1 MQNIPQKIFLQ
12 VDADGEDLTN
22 VDFKELEVTW
32 SSDKIHDTD
41 IPYIREPENGGWI
54 SVETPPPLNEPVLL
68 LNRCGILIDQIGIG
82 TYALTH
88 DRIKEKYTHWQALPQ
103 PPIK

>member
-54 SVETPPPLNEPVLL
+54 SVETPPTEKDTDKYGGVLACNVNGL
-68 LNRCGILIDQIGIG
+68 IISIIWNLINRDESI
-82 TYALTH
+82 
-88 DRIKEKYTHWQALPQ
+88 THWQPLPQ

>member
-1 MQNIPQKIFLQ
+1 MKNTPEKIYLHIGF
-12 VDADGEDLTN
+12 DPSPED
-22 VDFKELEVTW
+22 DFKELRQVTW
-32 SSDKIHDTD
+32 NSKQVSDTD